1 MSSWIQK
8 CTSAKKEEVQ
18 STNTGRTQDV
28 CRHMTHIIP
37 IYKRFE
43 MLASPWFERLG
54 RPHSAQSS
62 QVSHPTS
69 MPAIRRCVYKSEK
82 HLQISHCAGQTNA
95 CVNTFH
101 QLVSMYYLASASRNL
116 TNSMSPGGAK
126 AKRQA
131 FLFLPVAP

>member
-28 CRHMTHIIP
+28 CRHMGTHIIP
-37 IYKRFE
+37 IYKRLE

-82 HLQISHCAGQTNA
+82 HLQYPIAQGKPMHVSIRFISWCHVLSSICFKKSHKQYDPRWSKSKT
-95 CVNTFH
+95 T
-101 QLVSMYYLASASRNL
+101 S
-116 TNSMSPGGAK
+116 
-126 AKRQA
+126 